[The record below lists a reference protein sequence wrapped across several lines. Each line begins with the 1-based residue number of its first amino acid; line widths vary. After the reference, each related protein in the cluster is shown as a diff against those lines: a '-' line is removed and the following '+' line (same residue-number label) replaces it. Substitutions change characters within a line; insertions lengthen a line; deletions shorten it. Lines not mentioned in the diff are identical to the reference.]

1 MSLGGQRFFNNCD
14 SDTRKPIIDNL
25 RSAGIATVIASG
37 NNGFTDS
44 MGTPAC
50 ISSAVSVGSTTES
63 DAVYSF
69 SNSASILSLLAPGQ
83 SINSS
88 GPGGGFAVFNGTS
101 MATPQVAG
109 AWALLKQQTSSG
121 SVASLLSSLQN
132 TGPPIADTR
141 AAGGVTKPRIK
152 IADAA
157 DSLVPRPAN
166 NDFANAQALAGADA
180 TATGTNVDATKES
193 GEPDHAGEVGGK
205 SVWYSWTPQE
215 SGATTIDTQGSDF
228 DTLLAVYSGDAV
240 DSLSAVASNN
250 DDGGAQSTVSL
261 AATAGNIYRIA
272 VDGSNAESGN
282 IDLHVVSD
290 DTTAPDAPL
299 ITGPGEG
306 ARLNNGSFTLSGS
319 AEVGSTVKLLEGTT
333 SKGTDAADASGDW
346 SKALRI

>member
-1 MSLGGQRFFNNCD
+1 MRSTRNFSSVNMSLGGQRFFNNCD

-132 TGPPIADTR
+132 TGLPVADTR

-166 NDFANAQALAGADA
+166 NDFADAQALAGADA

-193 GEPDHAGEVGGK
+193 GEPEHAGEVGGK
-205 SVWYSWTPQE
+205 SVWYSWTP
-215 SGATTIDTQGSDF
+215 
-228 DTLLAVYSGDAV
+228 
-240 DSLSAVASNN
+240 
-250 DDGGAQSTVSL
+250 
-261 AATAGNIYRIA
+261 
-272 VDGSNAESGN
+272 
-282 IDLHVVSD
+282 
-290 DTTAPDAPL
+290 
-299 ITGPGEG
+299 
-306 ARLNNGSFTLSGS
+306 
-319 AEVGSTVKLLEGTT
+319 
-333 SKGTDAADASGDW
+333 
-346 SKALRI
+346 